1 GTTYTSFSVSSNG
14 LMRLGSTVVSSTD
27 GNSANANTLAGTTIS
42 DFPRIAP
49 YWDNLRTTTT
59 TGSVRY
65 RVSGSAP
72 NRILI
77 VDWICT
83 VVTSGS
89 AVKFQVWLFETSNSL
104 VFVYGACG
112 TNTSNYSVGLCSSI
126 NANDV

>member
-1 GTTYTSFSVSSNG
+1 FSLTALSPVHALINGYAFNPSTQTIDPMTTGVTQLIAAGQDDIASAVTAIGFSFVFNGTTYTSFSVSSNG

-65 RVSGSAP
+65 
-72 NRILI
+72 
-77 VDWICT
+77 
-83 VVTSGS
+83 
-89 AVKFQVWLFETSNSL
+89 
-104 VFVYGACG
+104 
-112 TNTSNYSVGLCSSI
+112 
-126 NANDV
+126 